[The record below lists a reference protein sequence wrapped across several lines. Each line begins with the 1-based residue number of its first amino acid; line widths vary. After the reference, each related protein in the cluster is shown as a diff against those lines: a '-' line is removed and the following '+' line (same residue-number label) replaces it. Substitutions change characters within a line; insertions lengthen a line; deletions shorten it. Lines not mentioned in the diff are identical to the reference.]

1 MYVFECGP
9 FGLGAAADVVVF
21 VVFIILVGASSLIVT
36 RVTGSYGGSTEA
48 GMTLT
53 TVLLRAETGIALGGV
68 GGTFVATGVTDP
80 VPPELPQI
88 ALEMLV
94 ISEIV

>member
-1 MYVFECGP
+1 
-9 FGLGAAADVVVF
+9 
-21 VVFIILVGASSLIVT
+21 
-36 RVTGSYGGSTEA
+36 
-48 GMTLT
+48 MTLT

-94 ISEIV
+94 MSEIV